1 MKRLMV
7 VCLAVLAFAAQPAI
21 GQAESLWQ
29 DNSRMANI
37 YQDVKARNVG
47 DLLTIVISEVST
59 ASRTGAANN
68 SKTAGMNL
76 SAGTGSFLDWI
87 TAHSVSGSDSFS
99 AQGNINNSNKV
110 NASITVQV
118 VGVQPNGNLLLS
130 GTQSIKQNKDLQT
143 ITVTGEVRPEDISNG
158 NTILSTYVANAKI
171 TIDGKGPIMRKQ
183 RQGIITQVLNF
194 LL

>member
-1 MKRLMV
+1 MRKWMLF
-7 VCLAVLAFAAQPAI
+7 CLAVLAFAMQPATV
-21 GQAESLWQ
+21 GAESLWQ
-29 DNSRMANI
+29 DNSRLANI

-47 DLLTIVISEVST
+47 DILTIVISETST
-59 ASRTGAANN
+59 ASRTGSANN
-68 SKTAGMNL
+68 SKKADLSL

-87 TAHSVSGSDSFS
+87 TAHGVNGSDSFS

-110 NASITVQV
+110 TASITVQV

-143 ITVTGEVRPEDISNG
+143 ITLTGEVRPEDISNG
-158 NTILSTYVANAKI
+158 NTVLSTYVANAKI